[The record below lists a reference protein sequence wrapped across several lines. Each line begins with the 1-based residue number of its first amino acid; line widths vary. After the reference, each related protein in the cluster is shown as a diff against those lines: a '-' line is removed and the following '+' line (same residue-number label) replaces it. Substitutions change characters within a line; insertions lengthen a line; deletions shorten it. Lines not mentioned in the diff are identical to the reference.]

1 LEEAARRAYIAPE
14 RLRRALGMQ
23 NKQLTEGEHMTEQ
36 NEALGTQGVP
46 YNSVAAEQLVAAR
59 LAELGADGKPAT
71 RLRALGELVREGRV
85 ATSDP
90 AGRPSTEAGMSPGTA
105 RAIKLA
111 EQGGSREPQHRTDL
125 GLDGVPYASAAAEDL
140 ISYRMRKLAERRQ
153 PADRREAIN
162 RLAQEGNLRTLEEV
176 SGDNKYLAAS
186 HPLAGPV
193 VHVETAAERRRREV
207 LAEAKRIAEERGVP
221 LSVVMNEF
229 VNRGKVKL

>member
-1 LEEAARRAYIAPE
+1 
-14 RLRRALGMQ
+14 M
-23 NKQLTEGEHMTEQ
+23 TEGQE
-36 NEALGTQGVP
+36 LGARGVP

-111 EQGGSREPQHRTDL
+111 ELAEQGGRREPQHRTDL
-125 GLDGVPYASAAAEDL
+125 GLDGVPYGSEAGEAL

-153 PADRREAIN
+153 PADRRTAIN

-193 VHVETAAERRRREV
+193 VHVETEAERRKREV
-207 LAEAKRIAEERGVP
+207 YEEAKRVGALRGVP

-229 VNRGKVKL
+229 VRKGKVKL

>member
-1 LEEAARRAYIAPE
+1 
-14 RLRRALGMQ
+14 M
-23 NKQLTEGEHMTEQ
+23 TEGQE
-36 NEALGTQGVP
+36 LGARGVP

-125 GLDGVPYASAAAEDL
+125 GLDGVPYGSEAGEAL

-153 PADRREAIN
+153 PADRRTAIN

-193 VHVETAAERRRREV
+193 VHAETAAERKRREV
-207 LAEAKRIAEERGVP
+207 YEEAKRLAKERGVP
-221 LSVVMNEF
+221 LSVVMAAF
-229 VNRGKVKL
+229 VQQGKVKL